1 MFYSITKS
9 DVFNKLKESSIFSF
23 NDRYSVNVFYGIMLD
38 IKAAGVSIVGEPQ
51 V

>member
-9 DVFNKLKESSIFSF
+9 DVFNELKESSIFSF
-23 NDRYSVNVFYGIMLD
+23 NNRYSANVFYSIMPD
-38 IKAAGVSIVGEPQ
+38 TRAAEVSIAREPQ